1 MCLAVIHVSLCSR
14 CSPLASQVWE
24 TKCILEWDKDDICA
38 WLEKKRWPEHIG
50 SLKLSDGEN
59 LAARTL
65 VELREVVQDEQVAK
79 GLFTAVGLVLKK
91 HKRTFNIDAEDV
103 ADIMEARGAFS
114 HSSPDPIA
122 ARCAPTSIPYP
133 PLLQGMH
140 YLDRITLT
148 AITTACHSRNCVLAH
163 RGNSSTVG
171 SR

>member
-1 MCLAVIHVSLCSR
+1 MIHVLLCSR
-14 CSPLASQVWE
+14 CSSLASQVWE
-24 TKCILEWDKDDICA
+24 TKCILKWEEGDIRA
-38 WLEKKRWPEHIG
+38 WLEKKRWSEHIG
-50 SLKLSDGEN
+50 SLKLFDGEV
-59 LAARTL
+59 LAARSL
-65 VELREVVQDEQVAK
+65 ERLAKAVQDEQVAK

-91 HKRTFNIDAEDV
+91 HKRRFDIDAEDV

-133 PLLQGMH
+133 PHLQGMH
-140 YLDRITLT
+140 YLDRISLT

>member
-1 MCLAVIHVSLCSR
+1 MIHVLLCSR
-14 CSPLASQVWE
+14 CSSLASQVWE
-24 TKCILEWDKDDICA
+24 TKCILKWEKGNIHA
-38 WLEKKRWPEHIG
+38 WLEYQGWSEHAS
-50 SLKLSDGEN
+50 SLKVFRGN
-59 LAARTL
+59 VLAACTL
-65 VELREVVQDEQVAK
+65 EELREVVQDEQVAK

-163 RGNSSTVG
+163 RGNSSTIG

>member
-1 MCLAVIHVSLCSR
+1 MIHVSLCSR

-38 WLEKKRWPEHIG
+38 WLEYQGWSEHAS
-50 SLKLSDGEN
+50 SLKVFRGN
-59 LAARTL
+59 VLAACTL
-65 VELREVVQDEQVAK
+65 EELREVVQDEQVAK

-91 HKRTFNIDAEDV
+91 HKRTFNIDADDV
-103 ADIMEARGAFS
+103 SDIMEARGTFS

-163 RGNSSTVG
+163 RGNSSIVG

>member
-14 CSPLASQVWE
+14 CSSLASQVWE
-24 TKCILEWDKDDICA
+24 TKCILKWEKGDICA
-38 WLEKKRWPEHIG
+38 WLEKKQWLEHIG

-59 LAARTL
+59 LAARTRERL
-65 VELREVVQDEQVAK
+65 VKAVGDEHVADD
-79 GLFTAVGLVLKK
+79 LFTAVGLVLRK
-91 HKRTFNIDAEDV
+91 HNRRFDIDADDF
-103 ADIMEARGAFS
+103 ADIMEARGTFS
-114 HSSPDPIA
+114 HSSPDPTA

-140 YLDRITLT
+140 YLDRIALN
-148 AITTACHSRNCVLAH
+148 AITTARHSRNCVLAH

>member
-1 MCLAVIHVSLCSR
+1 MIHVSLCSR

-38 WLEKKRWPEHIG
+38 WLEKKQWLEHIG
-50 SLKLSDGEN
+50 SLKLSDGEV
-59 LAARTL
+59 LAARSL
-65 VELREVVQDEQVAK
+65 ERLAKAVQDEQVAK

-91 HKRTFNIDAEDV
+91 HKRRFDIDADEF
-103 ADIMEARGAFS
+103 ADIMEARGTFS

-163 RGNSSTVG
+163 RGNSSTIG

>member
-14 CSPLASQVWE
+14 CSSLASQVWE
-24 TKCILEWDKDDICA
+24 TKCILKWKEGDIYA
-38 WLEKKRWPEHIG
+38 WLEYQGWSEHTS
-50 SLKLSDGEN
+50 SLKVFRGN
-59 LAARTL
+59 VLAARTRERL
-65 VELREVVQDEQVAK
+65 VKAVKDDVVAED
-79 GLFTAVGLVLKK
+79 LFTAVGLVLQD
-91 HKRTFNIDAEDV
+91 HNRRFDIDAANF
-103 ADIMEARGAFS
+103 ADIVASRGTFL

-122 ARCAPTSIPYP
+122 ARCAPTSILYP
-133 PLLQGMH
+133 PLLQGTH

>member
-38 WLEKKRWPEHIG
+38 WLEKKQWLEHIG
-50 SLKLSDGEN
+50 SLKLSDGEV
-59 LAARTL
+59 LAMRSLERL
-65 VELREVVQDEQVAK
+65 VKAVKDEEVAK
-79 GLFTAVGLVLKK
+79 DLFSAVGIILRDHGRKFHIDKYKLVDIL
-91 HKRTFNIDAEDV
+91 AE
-103 ADIMEARGAFS
+103 RGTFS

-122 ARCAPTSIPYP
+122 ARCAQTSIPYT

>member
-1 MCLAVIHVSLCSR
+1 MK
-14 CSPLASQVWE
+14 WE
-24 TKCILEWDKDDICA
+24 KGDIDA
-38 WLEKKRWPEHIG
+38 WLEYQGWSEHAS
-50 SLKLSDGEN
+50 SLKVFRGN
-59 LAARTL
+59 VLAARTRERL
-65 VELREVVQDEQVAK
+65 VKAVGDEYVTED
-79 GLFTAVGLVLKK
+79 LFTEVGLVLQD
-91 HKRTFNIDAEDV
+91 HYRRFDIDAEKF
-103 ADIMEARGAFS
+103 ADIMEARGTFS